1 MRWLGQFPKPPRI
14 TYLVHGEP
22 VPMDMLK
29 AKIEER
35 LKWTAHAPQHLEE
48 VQIG

>member
-1 MRWLGQFPKPPRI
+1 M

-22 VPMDMLK
+22 LPMDALK

-35 LKWTAHAPQHLEE
+35 LKWAVHTPQHLET
-48 VQIG
+48 VQL